1 MADNKNQGLSFSAES
16 LSNEM
21 NDLVAKTGKD
31 LGINSGNTVASPTS
45 QTFMSGF
52 SSDAIS
58 KDPIDGLQQGIVQGV
73 HNLNIP
79 AVTPSSQPFTTGFS
93 SENFSNDI
101 KDAIGST
108 GMQFGNIDVPPAA
121 RPDSDGHFGSTI
133 ASGLGLS
140 AENYT
145 QKSQDILTS
154 SQDRLASMVPA
165 GFTTGLENIK
175 LPTSSDIF
183 GGSSESS
190 GGMKFDMP
198 DSLTSA
204 SAGTFINDRVGES
217 QALATNTLNN
227 VTAAATTA
235 QKDLFGNISETA
247 TTAQKDLFGN
257 VTEATTSAQKD
268 LMSNVT
274 EASTTAEKSLFGNLT
289 AATTSAQNSLFG
301 YTGGLLGQEAAD
313 KDAKEGA
320 AEAMNVGQRGIVDA
334 KEDAMGGQITV
345 LRYTRQ
351 HILYLKY
358 PHCQLL
364 GRISIPISFFPS
376 LR

>member
-31 LGINSGNTVASPTS
+31 LGFNSGNSVASPTS

-198 DSLTSA
+198 DSLTST

-217 QALATNTLNN
+217 QALATNTLDN

-247 TTAQKDLFGN
+247 TSAQKDLFGN

-320 AEAMNVGQRGIVDA
+320 AEAMNVGQRGKI
-334 KEDAMGGQITV
+334 
-345 LRYTRQ
+345 
-351 HILYLKY
+351 
-358 PHCQLL
+358 
-364 GRISIPISFFPS
+364 GRAHV
-376 LR
+376 